1 MKEHTEAGRQIEAE
15 HKEAQQSGEV
25 FEGGFRGDGQ

>member
-1 MKEHTEAGRQIEAE
+1 MTEDIQNVKEE

-25 FEGGFRGDGQ
+25 FEGGFRGDGL